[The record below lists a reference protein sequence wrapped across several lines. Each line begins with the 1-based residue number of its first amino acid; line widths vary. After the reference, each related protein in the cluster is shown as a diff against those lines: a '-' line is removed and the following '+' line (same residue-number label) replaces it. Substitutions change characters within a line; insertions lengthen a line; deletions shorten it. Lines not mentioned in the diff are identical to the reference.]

1 MSDTPTRAS
10 VQARVQPLGRGSQS
24 QLRYARFLL
33 LRIDD
38 AAATRA
44 WLRGKALQTLL
55 RAPADDDSGRAPG
68 EALSIAFTYGGLRA
82 MGVDES
88 VDFPFPTA
96 FRGGMTE
103 PDRVLAMGDTLR
115 DWRWGDR
122 SDAKLPEVQVL
133 LAHYWLMSYDE
144 HGPLADL
151 ALQQAGLTLIAAVQT
166 CASYLQPAAANGAS
180 DDVPADSA
188 TDDVTPAGAGAAVAA
203 RRGRPARLPPMVLR
217 EPFGFRDGLSQPRLR
232 YDTGLDTDLSLAK
245 DHSVAAGE
253 FFLGLRNQYGDP
265 AYAPDVCGWPLVDD
279 QGPAPHRFGSH
290 GSYLAV
296 RQIRQFVDEFEAF
309 ERAQPRVP
317 AGQPSM
323 TEKMMGRRKDGRPLV
338 IQPPGAGSLNDFRY
352 RMQDAEGFGCPIG
365 AHVRRG
371 NPRDSLGWNVRSGVA
386 NAKLHRLLRRARVFC
401 EGSKHAAAGACAGTA
416 DPQRCGQG
424 LFFMALFADF
434 DRQFEFVQQR
444 WLGNPQFGDL
454 AGEDDPVIGSGRSRF
469 TVPGPAVGRHCPTV
483 PRFTQT
489 IGGGYFF
496 LPSLAALAF
505 LARLQPA
512 SAGLSETVPA
522 QGVVEPAGQ
531 PSGEYRRDQPGQQ
544 PDQQAQ
550 PSRP

>member
-10 VQARVQPLGRGSQS
+10 VQALVQPLARGSQA

-33 LRIDD
+33 LRIHD

-44 WLRGKALQTLL
+44 WLSGTALQTLL
-55 RAPADDDSGRAPG
+55 RAPADDGNGRAPG

-88 VDFPFPTA
+88 ADFPFPTA

-103 PDRVLAMGDTLR
+103 PDRVQAMGDTLG

-122 SDAKLPEVQVL
+122 SDVELQEVHLL
-133 LAHYWLMSYDE
+133 LAHYWLTSYDE
-144 HGPLADL
+144 HGPLAGL
-151 ALQQAGLTLIAAVQT
+151 ALEQAGLTLVANVQT
-166 CASYLQPAAANGAS
+166 CASYLQPAPANGAS
-180 DDVPADSA
+180 DDVSADSA
-188 TDDVTPAGAGAAVAA
+188 ANAVTAGSAAVAA
-203 RRGRPARLPPMVLR
+203 GGGRATRLPPMMLR

-232 YDTGLDTDLSLAK
+232 FDTGLDTDLSLAK

-253 FFLGLRNQYGDP
+253 FFLGLRNEYGDP
-265 AYAPDVCGWPLVDD
+265 AYAPDACGWPPVDG
-279 QGPAPHRFGSH
+279 QGPALRRFGSH

-296 RQIRQFVDEFEAF
+296 RQILQFVDEFEAF
-309 ERAQPRVP
+309 ERAQARVP

-338 IQPPGAGSLNDFRY
+338 VQPPGVGSLNDFRY

-371 NPRDSLGWNVRSGVA
+371 NPRDSLGWDVRSGVA
-386 NAKLHRLLRRARVFC
+386 SAKLHRILRRARVFS
-401 EGSKHAAAGACAGTA
+401 EGCKHADAEACADRA
-416 DPQRCGQG
+416 DLQRCGQG

-454 AGEDDPVIGSGRSRF
+454 ADEDDPVIGTGGPRF
-469 TVPGPAVGRHCPTV
+469 TVPGPAVGRPCPAV
-483 PRFTQT
+483 PRFTKT

-505 LARLQPA
+505 LAQLQPA
-512 SAGLSETVPA
+512 SAGLSEIVPA
-522 QGVVEPAGQ
+522 QGVAEPAGQ
-531 PSGEYRRDQPGQQ
+531 PGGQRVRDQPGQQ